1 MGILSSFLGGSN
13 SSQKRENPDLMGSPN
28 CPIGKKDDH
37 GFTTYSCNF
46 GCPMWHHCSRGS
58 TRQW

>member
-1 MGILSSFLGGSN
+1 MGFLSSLLSSDNDSN
-13 SSQKRENPDLMGSPN
+13 RKNPDLMGSPS

-46 GCPMWHHCSRGS
+46 GCPMWHHCCRGS
-58 TRQW
+58 SQQF